1 MQLKQTLLIKL
12 KKWKMQNNVHP
23 KIQELKNQWNE
34 EQKHG
39 LVITEYERL
48 YHFNLLY
55 AEACSRFHYLENCR
69 KEMKDRLYL
78 EFRNNGDAKT
88 DKMAE
93 AMARTSS
100 EHKQLFEEVRVAE
113 RYYLQLRAE
122 IGYLQGKIEAE
133 KSIQISQNI
142 EKRVSMQSGEG
153 RY

>member
-1 MQLKQTLLIKL
+1 MQL
-12 KKWKMQNNVHP
+12 KKWKMQNNLHP
-23 KIQELKNQWNE
+23 IIQELKNQWDK
-34 EQKHG
+34 EQRQG
-39 LVITEYERL
+39 VIITDYERL

-69 KEMKDRLYL
+69 KEIKDKLYL

-100 EHKQLFEEVRVAE
+100 EHKKLFEEVRVAE
-113 RYYLQLRAE
+113 KYYFQLGAE
-122 IGYLQGKIEAE
+122 IGKLQGKIEAE

-153 RY
+153 KY